1 MAQRCAASS
10 FDEARLQLIA
20 EKLVGSYAG
29 RAFDQG
35 KTGMSAGAASGKL
48 PAFDAG
54 HFVFRG
60 VCRIVRDFV
69 NSGP

>member
-29 RAFDQG
+29 RAFDQR
-35 KTGMSAGAASGKL
+35 KTGMSAGAAPGKL

-54 HFVFRG
+54 YFVFRG
-60 VCRIVRDFV
+60 VGWIVDHLV
-69 NSGP
+69 NS